1 MIFLVD
7 CNNFYVSCERIFRPD
22 LKNVPVVVLSNNDG
36 CIISRSNEAKKLG
49 IKMGEPVFKI
59 NKFMKENNVRVFSS
73 NFELYGEIS
82 NRVMKSLSKF
92 SDDLEI
98 YSIDEAF
105 MSIKY
110 SSDYSIIAKEIISN
124 IKTDVVIPV
133 SVGVSKTK
141 TLAKVASS
149 IAKNIDQNYSILK
162 NELRIFQSLRNLPV
176 HEIWGIGYRYSKFLN
191 KNKIFT
197 GIDLVNRNKKWILG
211 NMNINVLKTTQ
222 ELRGVECFPI
232 INVPPSKKS
241 ITVSRS
247 FREDIFNYLDLERR
261 VNDYAFKSSKKLRE
275 EKLRA
280 YTLSVFIVT
289 NRFKNNNKSYYYG
302 FLSENFLAATNN
314 YIDIVSMSNKIL
326 KKIFRRNLG
335 YKKAGVILSSLSD
348 ISEYQ
353 SSYLKLHSKA
363 QDSLM
368 NSIDHINKT
377 FGSNMVKLAS
387 QNFHDLSNYSRK
399 KLSKK
404 YMSSWKDLLDINI

>member
-7 CNNFYVSCERIFRPD
+7 CNNFYDSCERIFRPD

-124 IKTDVVIPV
+124 IKTDVGIPV

-197 GIDLVNRNKKWILG
+197 AIDLVNRNKNWILG

-302 FLSENFLAATNN
+302 FLSENF
-314 YIDIVSMSNKIL
+314 
-326 KKIFRRNLG
+326 
-335 YKKAGVILSSLSD
+335 
-348 ISEYQ
+348 
-353 SSYLKLHSKA
+353 
-363 QDSLM
+363 
-368 NSIDHINKT
+368 
-377 FGSNMVKLAS
+377 
-387 QNFHDLSNYSRK
+387 
-399 KLSKK
+399 
-404 YMSSWKDLLDINI
+404 

>member
-1 MIFLVD
+1 
-7 CNNFYVSCERIFRPD
+7 
-22 LKNVPVVVLSNNDG
+22 
-36 CIISRSNEAKKLG
+36 
-49 IKMGEPVFKI
+49 
-59 NKFMKENNVRVFSS
+59 MKENNVRVFSS

-92 SDDLEI
+92 SNDLEI

-124 IKTDVVIPV
+124 IKTNVGIPV

-162 NELRIFQSLRNLPV
+162 NELRIFQSLRNLSV

-232 INVPPSKKS
+232 INGPPSKKS

-247 FREDIFNYLDLERR
+247 FREDIFNYLAILILMHRW
-261 VNDYAFKSSKKLRE
+261 VSPHYPQLGSLHWHNTKKVE
-275 EKLRA
+275 
-280 YTLSVFIVT
+280 
-289 NRFKNNNKSYYYG
+289 
-302 FLSENFLAATNN
+302 
-314 YIDIVSMSNKIL
+314 
-326 KKIFRRNLG
+326 
-335 YKKAGVILSSLSD
+335 
-348 ISEYQ
+348 
-353 SSYLKLHSKA
+353 
-363 QDSLM
+363 
-368 NSIDHINKT
+368 
-377 FGSNMVKLAS
+377 
-387 QNFHDLSNYSRK
+387 
-399 KLSKK
+399 
-404 YMSSWKDLLDINI
+404 

>member
-124 IKTDVVIPV
+124 IKTDVGIPV

-149 IAKNIDQNYSILK
+149 IAKNIDQNYSIIK
-162 NELRIFQSLRNLPV
+162 NELKIFQSLRNLPV
-176 HEIWGIGYRYSKFLN
+176 NEIWGIGYRYSNCLLY
-191 KNKIFT
+191 T
-197 GIDLVNRNKKWILG
+197 S
-211 NMNINVLKTTQ
+211 
-222 ELRGVECFPI
+222 
-232 INVPPSKKS
+232 PSP
-241 ITVSRS
+241 R
-247 FREDIFNYLDLERR
+247 D
-261 VNDYAFKSSKKLRE
+261 
-275 EKLRA
+275 
-280 YTLSVFIVT
+280 
-289 NRFKNNNKSYYYG
+289 
-302 FLSENFLAATNN
+302 
-314 YIDIVSMSNKIL
+314 
-326 KKIFRRNLG
+326 
-335 YKKAGVILSSLSD
+335 
-348 ISEYQ
+348 
-353 SSYLKLHSKA
+353 
-363 QDSLM
+363 
-368 NSIDHINKT
+368 
-377 FGSNMVKLAS
+377 
-387 QNFHDLSNYSRK
+387 
-399 KLSKK
+399 
-404 YMSSWKDLLDINI
+404 